1 MLGEGRP
8 KKREGSPRR
17 GEEAKKKKA
26 EKRRILKNSEK
37 FIGGGEAR
45 GGRRGDGNLT
55 KIRIFENLKAKFA
68 KFSQI
73 VKRKC

>member
-1 MLGEGRP
+1 MPEGTKRP
-8 KKREGSPRR
+8 KK
-17 GEEAKKKKA
+17 KNH

-37 FIGGGEAR
+37 FSGGGEAR
-45 GGRRGDGNLT
+45 GGRGGKGNLT

-73 VKRKC
+73 VKLKC